1 MRVLGAWEL
10 GIYKGKDK
18 RATSVIKKPGVVRL
32 KVSLTPVL
40 VSSDDDGGKDQ
51 QPLAEETVNYESV
64 YVWSL
69 MTRRQPACRPTAAW
83 ALFPVWWLTN
93 IHPGSRCHEDGI
105 QSPCLRYERARQFR
119 ARGTKQKQSLCASGS
134 REVHLVYVPWWRRN
148 HFWES
153 MLYFDNLLFRS

>member
-51 QPLAEETVNYESV
+51 QPLAEETIYRCNAHQAQ
-64 YVWSL
+64 L
-69 MTRRQPACRPTAAW
+69 PACAVIHAERTSELRVCVRLEFDDTATARLQ
-83 ALFPVWWLTN
+83 AHSCVGAVSGLVADQHPPRKPV
-93 IHPGSRCHEDGI
+93 P
-105 QSPCLRYERARQFR
+105 
-119 ARGTKQKQSLCASGS
+119 
-134 REVHLVYVPWWRRN
+134 
-148 HFWES
+148 
-153 MLYFDNLLFRS
+153 